1 MLALYKQIEEGFTE
15 ASCTIIARAMRIC
28 SSGIPPDDVPV
39 VMAEVGKPSDVV
51 VSSVNELDICSL
63 MDIV

>member
-1 MLALYKQIEEGFTE
+1 MLHHFT
-15 ASCTIIARAMRIC
+15 AGAMRSC
-28 SSGIPPDDVPV
+28 SSSIPPDDVSV

-51 VSSVNELDICSL
+51 ASSVNELDIDSL